1 MSLNN
6 MIKICVSEL
15 RVGMY
20 VAKLD
25 REWLDTPFLMQGFY
39 LESQDDIEIVCQ
51 YCKEV
56 WIDASRKAPGIHLD
70 RRETHTDST
79 STIPAKK
86 YPRQSDIFQ
95 EHKRSSKA
103 FGQARSLTKSLLDDV
118 QLGGVINTEAAKA
131 TVNECVQ
138 SVMRHPDALM
148 WMTRLRKESEYTADH
163 SLNVCVLAVAFGR
176 HLGMSEQDLQHIGLC
191 GLLHDVGKMRVPDEV
206 LNKPGKLT
214 PKEMRMMMAHTVHGR
229 NLLLSAGNVYT
240 GAVDVAYSHHERID
254 GQGYPRKLSADKIS
268 LFSRIISI
276 VDAYDAMTAD
286 RCYQRAKTS
295 TEALKIIYEERGKQ
309 FDERL
314 ALAFLETVGL
324 YPPGS
329 IVELGSGDIG
339 VVIENSQSYRH
350 LPIVSVVLDADKNPY
365 PKPQTYNLA
374 LIQTDEL
381 SKEYLVQSVHPD
393 GSFGLSLR
401 DFHEKGLLNFH

>member
-6 MIKICVSEL
+6 MIEVRVSEL

-25 REWLDTPFLMQGFY
+25 REWLDTPFLIQGFY
-39 LESQDDIEIVCQ
+39 LESQEDIETVCQ
-51 YCKEV
+51 YCKKV

-70 RRETHTDST
+70 GRNKPTDTHSA
-79 STIPAKK
+79 PVKK
-86 YPRQSDIFQ
+86 YPRKSDIFQ
-95 EHKRSSKA
+95 EHKRSAKA
-103 FGQARSLTKSLLDDV
+103 FGQARTLTKSLLDDV
-118 QLGGVINTEAAKA
+118 RLGEVINTQAAEA

-163 SLNVCVLAVAFGR
+163 SLNVCILAVAFGR

-191 GLLHDVGKMRVPDEV
+191 GLLHDVGKMRVPDDV
-206 LNKPGKLT
+206 LNKPGKLL

-229 NLLLSAGNVYT
+229 NLLLSAGNIYT

-254 GQGYPRKLSADKIS
+254 GQGYPRKLTADKIS
-268 LFSRIISI
+268 LFSRIICI

-286 RCYQRAKTS
+286 RCYQAAKTS

-314 ALAFLETVGL
+314 AIAFLETVGL

-329 IVELGSGDIG
+329 IVELCSGDIG
-339 VVIENSQSYRH
+339 VVIENSQNYRH
-350 LPIVSVVLDADKNPY
+350 LPIVSVVLDADKTPY

-374 LIQTDEL
+374 MTQTDEL
-381 SKEYLVQSVHPD
+381 SKEYLVKRVHPD

-401 DFHEKGLLNFH
+401 DFHEKGLLNYR